1 MPRIPALS
9 RQFWHLVAT
18 TVILLLCN
26 VNAGAQMPSAPV
38 IAAKNW
44 VLVDLTSGQTLAG
57 LDPAGRV
64 DPASL
69 TKLMTEYL
77 TLEALKDKRLA
88 LEQQVPVPANLYKRV
103 NQHQESVMFLPPGKT
118 VTVDELLHGLI
129 IQSGNDA
136 ALVLAEAVSGNESTF
151 VDMMNATAKR
161 LGLTGTSYRN
171 AAGLTD
177 PQHYTTPADLAILVE
192 HLINDFPSFYK
203 LYSEKEFTYNGIR
216 QPNRNRLLWI
226 DPSVDGV
233 KTGHTDAA
241 GYCLI
246 SSAHRPMASGGE
258 RRLLAI
264 VLGTTSDDARQ
275 QESLKLLNWGFQ
287 DFDAVKLYD
296 ANEPVATPE
305 VWKGRV
311 AQVKVG
317 FTRPIYLTVPKG
329 RGAQDVKSVLDHN
342 QPLLA
347 PLRSGERIGTL
358 HLSIDGKPVAN
369 LPVVALEDVE
379 LAGFFGR
386 VWDSVK
392 LWFKH

>member
-379 LAGFFGR
+379 SAGFFGR

>member
-1 MPRIPALS
+1 
-9 RQFWHLVAT
+9 
-18 TVILLLCN
+18 
-26 VNAGAQMPSAPV
+26 
-38 IAAKNW
+38 
-44 VLVDLTSGQTLAG
+44 
-57 LDPAGRV
+57 
-64 DPASL
+64 
-69 TKLMTEYL
+69 
-77 TLEALKDKRLA
+77 LKDKRLA